1 MNMGSNKSRRGNG
14 QYPGESVAE
23 QIRKGRL
30 NSGGGKLKHRPLN
43 TMNCNWD
50 DAPPPPEYFHELFRI
65 SVNQVIWGG
74 NYFPLPPTR
83 GIIVWDKLQPW
94 ENFSQV
100 ELAWTSFNMPAK
112 LIRLS
117 SRGGA
122 NDEEKIH
129 PTQKPVQLYTW
140 ILSKLAKP
148 GYRIIDTH
156 VGSASSLIACHRYG
170 FDYWGYE
177 IDADIFARANKRLDR
192 EKAQVN
198 MFEQMDIHTCNTEFV
213 YG

>member
-1 MNMGSNKSRRGNG
+1 MKEFPDKFFNLAVVDPQYGINAPKMNMGSNKSRKGNG
-14 QYPGESVAE
+14 QYPGESTAE
-23 QIRKGRL
+23 RIRKGRL
-30 NSGGGKLKHRPLN
+30 NSGGGKLKHRALN
-43 TMNCNWD
+43 MMNCNWD
-50 DAPPPPEYFHELFRI
+50 NAPPPTEYFQELFRI

-100 ELAWTSFNMPAK
+100 ELAWTSFDMPAK

-122 NDEEKIH
+122 NEEEKIH

-140 ILSKLAKP
+140 TLSKLAKP
-148 GYRIIDTH
+148 GFRIIDTH
-156 VGSASSLIACHRYG
+156 VGSASSLIACHQLGYE
-170 FDYWGYE
+170 YWGYE
-177 IDADIFARANKRLDR
+177 ID
-192 EKAQVN
+192 
-198 MFEQMDIHTCNTEFV
+198 
-213 YG
+213 

>member
-1 MNMGSNKSRRGNG
+1 M
-14 QYPGESVAE
+14 
-23 QIRKGRL
+23 
-30 NSGGGKLKHRPLN
+30 
-43 TMNCNWD
+43 MNCNWD
-50 DAPPPPEYFHELFRI
+50 NAPPPTEYFQELFRI

-100 ELAWTSFNMPAK
+100 ELAWTSFDMPAK

-122 NDEEKIH
+122 NEEEKIH

-140 ILSKLAKP
+140 TLSKLAKP
-148 GYRIIDTH
+148 GFRIIDTH
-156 VGSASSLIACHRYG
+156 VGSASSLIACHQLGYE
-170 FDYWGYE
+170 YWGYE
-177 IDADIFARANKRLDR
+177 IDGEIFMRANKRLER
-192 EKAQVN
+192 EKAQVS
-198 MFEQMDIHTCNTEFV
+198 MFEQMDIR
-213 YG
+213 